1 MTHKAR
7 IATVLLT
14 DDPAYDEVIPHI
26 PGAMI
31 LNSTEITSDSAE
43 LRPYTDALAGDE
55 TPELPMNEDQAHA
68 LVNDEGYIHVSL
80 PFDLDSL
87 EDVNPDSDEES
98 VYNLLH
104 NAAFSFGFPIDCSWR
119 VLGVLD
125 DSNMVLVEYT
135 FGWNEYRAAIEP
147 DEFDA

>member
-1 MTHKAR
+1 MAR

-14 DDPAYDEVIPHI
+14 DDPAYDEAITHI
-26 PGAMI
+26 PGAVV
-31 LNSTEITSDSAE
+31 LTTTEELPSATE
-43 LRPYTDALAGDE
+43 LRPYTDTLAGDE

-68 LVNDEGYIHVSL
+68 LVNNEGYIHVTL
-80 PFDLDSL
+80 PFDLDRL
-87 EDVNPDSDEES
+87 EDANPDSENS
-98 VYNLLH
+98 VYDMLH
-104 NAAFSFGFPIDCSWR
+104 NEAFAFGFPIDCNWR

>member
-1 MTHKAR
+1 MAR

-14 DDPAYDEVIPHI
+14 DDRAYDEAITHI
-26 PGAMI
+26 PGATV
-31 LNSTEITSDSAE
+31 LTSAEITSNSAE
-43 LRPYTDALAGDE
+43 LRPYTDTLAGDE
-55 TPELPMNEDQAHA
+55 TPKLPMNENQARA
-68 LVNDEGYIHVSL
+68 LVNDEGYIHVTL

-98 VYNLLH
+98 IYNLLH
-104 NAAFSFGFPIDCSWR
+104 DAAFSFGFPIDCSWR

-125 DSNMVLVEYT
+125 DSNTVLVEYT
-135 FGWNEYRAAIEP
+135 FGWNEYRAAIKP